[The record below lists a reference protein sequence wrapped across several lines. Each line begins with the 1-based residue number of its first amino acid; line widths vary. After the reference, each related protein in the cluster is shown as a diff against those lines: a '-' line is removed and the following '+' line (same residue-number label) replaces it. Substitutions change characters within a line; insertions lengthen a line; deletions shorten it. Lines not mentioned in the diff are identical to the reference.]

1 MDKNVKIKNTL
12 VLHEGK
18 GMENETELMSGHI
31 YKANILAD
39 NLIRF
44 IIDGEFTKFYCL
56 KNIKNDIE
64 IIKD

>member
-18 GMENETELMSGHI
+18 VMENETELTCGHI
-31 YKANILAD
+31 YKANIVAG

-44 IIDGEFTKFYCL
+44 VVDGEFTKFYCL

-64 IIKD
+64 IIEN

>member
-1 MDKNVKIKNTL
+1 MDKNVKIKNIL

-18 GMENETELMSGHI
+18 GMENETELTCGHI
-31 YKANILAD
+31 YKANIVAN

-44 IIDGEFTKFYCL
+44 LVDDEFTKFYCI

-64 IIKD
+64 IIED